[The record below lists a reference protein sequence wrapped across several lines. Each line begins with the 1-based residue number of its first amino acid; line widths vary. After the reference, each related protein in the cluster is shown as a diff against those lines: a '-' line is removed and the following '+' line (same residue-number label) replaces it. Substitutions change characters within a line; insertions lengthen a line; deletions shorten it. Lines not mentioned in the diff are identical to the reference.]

1 MSTLPRLV
9 FISKDVEATQKMS
22 ITALMNRFCEYGYD
36 VTLISET
43 FGNHLLDYK
52 CDHRLKRLSMDMGV
66 KNCAA
71 RAEIL
76 AYFVSRMPPSI
87 FILTDFD
94 REAFREYPTV
104 IKAQSDAHK
113 VICLLQTPC
122 DSVPDDHCC
131 IDVVVSNCER
141 SHSVYIPWF
150 FPYGAEDY
158 RQLEPGGGEMDL
170 SEKTAKHAFELWEEL
185 VADVAAKP
193 EGEYPDIK
201 LPAPRKSIRNFIE
214 KKFYYRER
222 QRVSRHVII
231 QMSPEQIRKSQLLA
245 SKMLVAFER
254 ICQKHGLRYYVAAGS
269 LLGAARHGGP
279 IDWDDD
285 VDVTMPRPDY
295 DRFIKIA
302 QDELPDGMELPEN
315 NFPYG
320 FHRMQIRGTK
330 ITRPVRQK
338 GPRGVFLDIVPLDGA
353 APTPRGKKL
362 HGFLARVLLNC
373 MNAKNR
379 PLPLITTDI
388 LRIYE
393 CVKRLIII
401 CFAPRWLLFWL
412 WKRVATRYDTGTAAE
427 WVCLPGLF
435 GYEKECFPKE
445 YWGEPVW
452 LMYEGREVP
461 VMREWEKY
469 LTAHY
474 GDYRMPTPVLCRRT
488 HPMYAIDFGKY
499 EAMTVQEIQKEV
511 EEFGGCAQNP

>member
-1 MSTLPRLV
+1 MSTLPRIV
-9 FISKDVEATQKMS
+9 FISKDVQTIRKMS
-22 ITALMNRFCEYGYD
+22 ATALMNRFCEHGYD

-43 FGNHLLDYK
+43 FGNHLLDYR
-52 CDHRLKRLSMDMGV
+52 CDHRLKRLGMDMGV

-71 RAEIL
+71 RAELL
-76 AYFVSRMPPSI
+76 AHFASRMPPSV

-94 REAFREYPTV
+94 HEAFREYPTV
-104 IKAQSDAHK
+104 IKAQSRGHK
-113 VICLLQTPC
+113 VICLLQTPS
-122 DSVPDDHCC
+122 DSVPDDNCC

-150 FPYGAEDY
+150 FPYGAENY
-158 RQLEPGGGEMDL
+158 RLLEPGGEEMDL
-170 SEKTAKHAFELWEEL
+170 SEKTAEHAFELWEAL
-185 VADVAAKP
+185 VADVAAKLD
-193 EGEYPDIK
+193 GGRSGIK
-201 LPAPRKSIRNFIE
+201 MPASRKSIRNFIE

-222 QRVSRHVII
+222 QRVSKHVPI
-231 QMSPEQIRKSQLLA
+231 QMSPEQIQKSQLLA

-279 IDWDDD
+279 IPWDDD
-285 VDVTMPRPDY
+285 ADVTMPRPDY
-295 DRFIKIA
+295 ERFIQIA
-302 QDELPDGMELPEN
+302 QNELPDDMVLPQN

-320 FHRMQIRGTK
+320 FHRMQIKGTE
-330 ITRPVRQK
+330 ITRPIRQK
-338 GPRGVFLDIVPLDGA
+338 GPHGVFLDILPLDGA
-353 APTPRGKKL
+353 APTRKLKKIHKL
-362 HGFLARVLLNC
+362 LNRILLNC
-373 MNAKNR
+373 MNAKVR
-379 PLPLITTDI
+379 PLPLMTMDI

-401 CFAPRWLLFWL
+401 CFAPKRLLFWL
-412 WKRVATRYDTGTAAE
+412 WKRVATRYDTDTAAE

-445 YWGEPVW
+445 YWGEPVQ

-499 EAMTVQEIQKEV
+499 EAMSVQEIQKEV
-511 EEFGGCAQNP
+511 EEYGRNP